1 MVRIGAA
8 AKIAIGPP
16 MPRIYPKEEAD
27 AILARALDIQRG
39 DGTSHEDLVAAA
51 REVGIAPEMLERA
64 AAEVV
69 MRRQDEVELVAIR
82 ERAWRGFYAHLVPY
96 VMVGALLG
104 FVNYMTTSFPWAVIV
119 MFAWGI
125 GLASHLL
132 AVVTPDR
139 ERIMSRIERRRRA
152 RELPLPSTGVAT
164 SSRVRVDGPAA
175 SQPADEEH
183 ADEDASAQR
192 GLP

>member
-1 MVRIGAA
+1 MA
-8 AKIAIGPP
+8 
-16 MPRIYPKEEAD
+16 RIYTREEAD
-27 AILARALDIQRG
+27 AILTRALDMQRG

-51 REVGIAPEMLERA
+51 REVGIAPEVLERA

-69 MRRQDEVELVAIR
+69 TRRQDEVELVAIR

-96 VMVGALLG
+96 VMVAALLG

-139 ERIMSRIERRRRA
+139 ERLLRRVERRRR
-152 RELPLPSTGVAT
+152 REVPLPPTRVAPT
-164 SSRVRVDGPAA
+164 TRVRVDGPAA
-175 SQPADEEH
+175 SELADEEH
-183 ADEDASAQR
+183 AVEDASAER
-192 GLP
+192 GLR

>member
-1 MVRIGAA
+1 MA
-8 AKIAIGPP
+8 
-16 MPRIYPKEEAD
+16 RIYTKEEAD
-27 AILARALDIQRG
+27 AILARALDMQRG

-51 REVGIAPEMLERA
+51 REVGVAPEVLERA
-64 AAEVV
+64 AAEVITG
-69 MRRQDEVELVAIR
+69 RQDEVELVAIR

-104 FVNYMTTSFPWAVIV
+104 FLNYMTTSFPWAVIA

-132 AVVTPDR
+132 AVVTADR
-139 ERIMSRIERRRRA
+139 ERLMSRVVRRRHE
-152 RELPLPSTGVAT
+152 RELGLPPTRVAT
-164 SSRVRVDGPAA
+164 SSRVFVDGPAA

-183 ADEDASAQR
+183 PDEDASAQR
-192 GLP
+192 GLR